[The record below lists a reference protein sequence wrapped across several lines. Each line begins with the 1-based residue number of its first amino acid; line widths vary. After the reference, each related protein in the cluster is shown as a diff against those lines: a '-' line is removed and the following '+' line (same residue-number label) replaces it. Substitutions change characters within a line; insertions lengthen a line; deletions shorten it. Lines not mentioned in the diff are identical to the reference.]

1 MFYRMSR
8 QKFPLSRINTIC
20 LAASFLIFSGTM
32 SAQQSS
38 AEAVS
43 SLRSRFDKDRSG
55 LDEILRCMPDTPAI
69 LSDGSFAS
77 TMSNL
82 QSELD
87 TLSKQLEGARSMIE
101 GKMKSLQSNQGLSG
115 TDKSTLLGELN
126 RQLVPVN
133 ELKSSISSLRSK
145 VDLMIAEDIP
155 KWEQSYKSYSD
166 IMGEDAAK
174 ENLRKSVKEFA
185 LSLGKQAATT
195 SVQKR

>member
-1 MFYRMSR
+1 
-8 QKFPLSRINTIC
+8 
-20 LAASFLIFSGTM
+20 
-32 SAQQSS
+32 
-38 AEAVS
+38 
-43 SLRSRFDKDRSG
+43 
-55 LDEILRCMPDTPAI
+55 MPDTPAI

-155 KWEQSYKSYSD
+155 KWEQSYKSYSN